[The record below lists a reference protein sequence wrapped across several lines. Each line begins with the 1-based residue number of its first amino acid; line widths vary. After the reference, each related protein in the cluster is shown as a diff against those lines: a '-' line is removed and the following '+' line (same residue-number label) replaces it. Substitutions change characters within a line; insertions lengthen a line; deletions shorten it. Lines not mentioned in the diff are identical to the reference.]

1 VTTIAS
7 ERLPGHGLDAHMS
20 NRTWVCFTCR
30 KSMRRA
36 ASYGPEREPAAV
48 VRCSDCGEPCS
59 YLGYKIPVPSRR
71 DRQGWDDLRA
81 QLEHQALSERNEGEC
96 RATRAKHAIEREIA
110 ELERR
115 PSDPGRDKLIRQ
127 LRKGLADI

>member
-1 VTTIAS
+1 
-7 ERLPGHGLDAHMS
+7 
-20 NRTWVCFTCR
+20 
-30 KSMRRA
+30 
-36 ASYGPEREPAAV
+36 V
-48 VRCSDCGEPCS
+48 VRCSDCGEACS

-81 QLEHQALSERNEGEC
+81 QLERQAQSGRDEEER

-110 ELERR
+110 DLERR

-127 LRKGLADI
+127 LRKRLADI